1 MSDMVT
7 QITVYAVYN
16 PKVNARMIS
25 ITGQCLN
32 GTRPVP
38 DAMVMIATNWGES
51 AYTETTLN
59 YGSYSAVLSAPK
71 ELGKAKVT
79 VSSQGHS
86 VTAHI
91 THVAD

>member
-1 MSDMVT
+1 MVT

-16 PKVNARMIS
+16 PKINARMVSIS
-25 ITGQCLN
+25 GQCLN

-38 DAMVMIATNWGES
+38 DAMVTIATSWGES

-59 YGSYSAVLSAPK
+59 YGSYSAMLPAP
-71 ELGKAKVT
+71 GDISKAKIT
-79 VSSQGHS
+79 VSSQAHS

-91 THVAD
+91 THVKE

>member
-1 MSDMVT
+1 MVT

-16 PKVNARMIS
+16 AKMNARTVH
-25 ITGQCLN
+25 ITGQCLH

-38 DAMVMIATNWGES
+38 DTMVTISSTWGET

-59 YGSYSAVLSAPK
+59 YGSYSAVLSAPRHPYK
-71 ELGKAKVT
+71 EKITVT
-79 VSSQGHS
+79 SQGHS

-91 THVAD
+91 TVVE

>member
-1 MSDMVT
+1 MVT

-16 PKVNARMIS
+16 PKMNARTVH

-38 DAMVMIATNWGES
+38 NTMVTISSTWGES

-71 ELGKAKVT
+71 DIEKARVI

-86 VTAHI
+86 VTSHIAHMG
-91 THVAD
+91 D